1 MTDDL
6 SELLDNGED
15 EDKTA
20 EKTDPKKAKNAYELQ
35 KQLRSK
41 ASQRSKPKTKY
52 QHLRNQFCDFLTT
65 VCGDYFYV
73 GRMAKPL
80 GEVFHYSNRKK
91 LKDIFNPSLTRT
103 LQRAMVAPYGYLG
116 DEKMKVESVDSIHSD
131 LPDISIAYKLFTQS
145 GNMINLADWM
155 DSFMAIKDDKK
166 VNHFFYR
173 FL

>member
-20 EKTDPKKAKNAYELQ
+20 EV
-35 KQLRSK
+35 
-41 ASQRSKPKTKY
+41 
-52 QHLRNQFCDFLTT
+52 T

-80 GEVFHYSNRKK
+80 GKVFHYSNRRK

-131 LPDISIAYKLFTQS
+131 LPDISNAYKLFTQS
-145 GNMINLADWM
+145 VI
-155 DSFMAIKDDKK
+155 
-166 VNHFFYR
+166 
-173 FL
+173 

>member
-6 SELLDNGED
+6 SELIDNGEN
-15 EDKTA
+15 EDKVA
-20 EKTDPKKAKNAYELQ
+20 EKTDSKKAKNAYELQ

-52 QHLRNQFCDFLTT
+52 QNLRNQFCDFLTT

-116 DEKMKVESVDSIHSD
+116 DEKMKVESADSIHSD

-166 VNHFFYR
+166 VNKKFY
-173 FL
+173 